1 MKKLELCRSYADF
14 ERVFSSEHA
23 GAFPP
28 ELYEYNAVL
37 NFCSWHLEP

>member
-1 MKKLELCRSYADF
+1 MKKPEFFLSYADF
-14 ERVFSSEHA
+14 ERVFSSEYA